1 MQSSLAVVQSSSP
14 VVKSSPTTISITTD
28 SPPVTVTSSSSQQ
41 VHSTLFSSDV
51 SSESTREH
59 LSSTSTV
66 VSSSSQPQSSSNSNN
81 LPAAIGATFAVVIF
95 ILIIIIAII
104 LLVIFYSKRRRKMNT
119 SDLKVAIEG
128 TDPVELKENQVSN
141 NIHEKEK
148 ENGFLYSMVV
158 KETPPIIPPQ
168 NFDPS
173 DDDDDNFSKQNLSTQ
188 KHKSPEP
195 KLTKLSTSDD
205 FDLIDNPVFC
215 ENVESNQSIDD
226 PLYSLA
232 DFPNVEAQYSLLID
246 PTDNSYSTA
255 DCFKMKNTIYEQA
268 DAGVDDTS
276 PFSFISSVDIYNDGP
291 IYSVPEVLT
300 KKKSI
305 AEIGPESLQE
315 MKYLGTGQFGE
326 VVLARTIGLS
336 LKDLGLSPTDDNKE
350 ISINVAVKKM
360 KLDSGDSSL
369 VSFEKEMKFMSQL
382 KHKNVV
388 QLLAI
393 SRDGLEEPFMVMEYM
408 ANGDLNQFLLGH
420 RIAKSLH
427 PVDGELSPQNLLSMA
442 IQIACG
448 MAYLASHNFIHRDV
462 ASRNCLVG
470 DSKVV
475 KIADFG
481 LSRNLYDSVY
491 YRVKGKAKMPIRWM
505 ATECFYG
512 KFSQF
517 SDVWAYGVTVWEI
530 YTMGREPPYPTL
542 NDEEVVEDALKGEH
556 RMLPTKPAACPKEV
570 YKILRSSCWA
580 SDYRKRATFL
590 DIQNELFETESKL
603 YN

>member
-1 MQSSLAVVQSSSP
+1 MA
-14 VVKSSPTTISITTD
+14 
-28 SPPVTVTSSSSQQ
+28 
-41 VHSTLFSSDV
+41 
-51 SSESTREH
+51 
-59 LSSTSTV
+59 
-66 VSSSSQPQSSSNSNN
+66 SNFNAELN
-81 LPAAIGATFAVVIF
+81 ETE
-95 ILIIIIAII
+95 
-104 LLVIFYSKRRRKMNT
+104 
-119 SDLKVAIEG
+119 IEMKG
-128 TDPVELKENQVSN
+128 NQVSN
-141 NIHEKEK
+141 NIQDKGQESE
-148 ENGFLYSMVV
+148 LTYSMVV
-158 KETPPIIPPQ
+158 KEAPPIIPPQ

-173 DDDDDNFSKQNLSTQ
+173 DDDVCNKQNVNLESQ
-188 KHKSPEP
+188 KNSEP
-195 KLTKLSTSDD
+195 KLAKLSKSNN
-205 FDLIDNPVFC
+205 FDLMENPIYC
-215 ENVESNQSIDD
+215 EKIQNNQAPNNPS
-226 PLYSLA
+226 YSLA
-232 DFPNVEAQYSLLID
+232 DFPNIEAEYSEVKETLS
-246 PTDNSYSTA
+246 PTEHVYSTPEYL
-255 DCFKMKNTIYEQA
+255 DMKNPIYEQTDFGGD
-268 DAGVDDTS
+268 DAA
-276 PFSFISSVDIYNDGP
+276 PFSFVSSEIYSDGP
-291 IYSVPEVLT
+291 IYSVPQVMD
-300 KKKSI
+300 KHKKSV

-336 LKDLGLSPTDDNKE
+336 LKDLGLSPIDDNKE

-369 VSFEKEMKFMSQL
+369 LSFEKEMKFMSQL

-408 ANGDLNQFLLGH
+408 ANGDLNQFL
-420 RIAKSLH
+420 
-427 PVDGELSPQNLLSMA
+427 VDHILTTSNSPSNGELSPQNLLSMA
-442 IQIACG
+442 VQVAGG

-470 DSKVV
+470 DGGIIKV
-475 KIADFG
+475 ADFG

-556 RMLPTKPAACPKEV
+556 RMLLNKPAACPDEV
-570 YKILRSSCWA
+570 YDVLRSSCWA
-580 SDYRKRATFL
+580 SDYRKRAPFAKIHFQLTE
-590 DIQNELFETESKL
+590 IESKL

>member
-1 MQSSLAVVQSSSP
+1 MS
-14 VVKSSPTTISITTD
+14 
-28 SPPVTVTSSSSQQ
+28 
-41 VHSTLFSSDV
+41 
-51 SSESTREH
+51 
-59 LSSTSTV
+59 
-66 VSSSSQPQSSSNSNN
+66 
-81 LPAAIGATFAVVIF
+81 
-95 ILIIIIAII
+95 
-104 LLVIFYSKRRRKMNT
+104 T
-119 SDLKVAIEG
+119 SDLKVGIEG
-128 TDPVELKENQVSN
+128 TDPVELIENQVSN
-141 NIHEKEK
+141 SIHEKEK
-148 ENGFLYSMVV
+148 ESEFLYSMVA

-168 NFDPS
+168 NFDHS
-173 DDDDDNFSKQNLSTQ
+173 NDDSFSKQNLSTQ
-188 KHKSPEP
+188 KDKSPEP

-215 ENVESNQSIDD
+215 ENVESNQAIDD

-255 DCFKMKNTIYEQA
+255 DCFEVKNTIYEQA
-268 DAGVDDTS
+268 GAGIDDTS

-291 IYSVPEVLT
+291 IYSVPDVLT

-393 SRDGLEEPFMVMEYM
+393 SKDGVEEPFMVMEYM

-427 PVDGELSPQNLLSMA
+427 PVDGELSPQNLLSIA
-442 IQIACG
+442 IQVAGG